1 MTGSTTTATTTAG
14 QATVTAGQATV
25 SVTSDPVTS
34 DLGTSGGLTSG
45 TVTSSALLSAEVV
58 RLVRASHGMK
68 AQIHAVKPDGVEWAG
83 SMLLFHLCK
92 DGPQRSSA
100 LAAAVCVDPST
111 VSRQIG
117 DLVGLGLVE
126 RRADPHDGRATLLA
140 ATAAGEARY
149 QQIHERRDRAF
160 AFMLADWSEADV
172 STLVALLRRLND
184 TLVDNRPS
192 LLEAIIH
199 QPTQNVQEKS

>member
-1 MTGSTTTATTTAG
+1 MTSSTTTATTTAVP
-14 QATVTAGQATV
+14 APDSVAPDTVTA
-25 SVTSDPVTS
+25 D
-34 DLGTSGGLTSG
+34 
-45 TVTSSALLSAEVV
+45 TVTSSSLLSAEVV

-117 DLVGLGLVE
+117 DLVDLRLVE

-184 TLVDNRPS
+184 TLVDSRPS
-192 LLEAIIH
+192 LLEAIAH
-199 QPTQNVQEKS
+199 QPMQNVQEKS